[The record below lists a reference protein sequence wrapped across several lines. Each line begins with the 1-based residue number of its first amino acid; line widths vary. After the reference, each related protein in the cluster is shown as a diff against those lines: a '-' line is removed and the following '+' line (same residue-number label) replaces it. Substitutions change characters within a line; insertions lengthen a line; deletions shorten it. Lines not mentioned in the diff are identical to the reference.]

1 MLGPRCFPPA
11 PRAPRGPRD
20 RVRTPVVWGAVGN
33 LNFAVFAMAVR
44 FVDAAV
50 VAAISQLWTLLNV
63 LLLNRLGRLL
73 AVGNHRPHRIA
84 PRQALLAGVAFAGA
98 VLVVLS
104 GTAHVGYSD
113 WVWRSSR
120 RSCGLLL
127 SPSAP
132 AWGPQRS
139 GWPGKL
145 STA

>member
-1 MLGPRCFPPA
+1 MLGPRRFPPA

-20 RVRTPVVWGAVGN
+20 WVRTPVVWGAVGN

-98 VLVVLS
+98 VLVVF
-104 GTAHVGYSD
+104 
-113 WVWRSSR
+113 VWNRP
-120 RSCGLLL
+120 CGLFGLGLAFLSALL
-127 SPSAP
+127 WSLAIPVSASMGP
-132 AWGPQRS
+132 TALRLAW
-139 GWPGKL
+139 
-145 STA
+145 